1 MLAISSYSR
10 FVSFVMGTPR
20 KPLRNIL
27 KASVL
32 YLICSCFSTCA
43 CRGPNQAAVPPTLVD
58 SPKGLWGRVTPI
70 ADGNHPNLY
79 YNETEL
85 QELRNMILVQ
95 HGPKHLYDLYHNTI
109 KRYELAVTADDPGA
123 SGNNWAAALSY
134 AIEPTS
140 TKADRVRTA
149 LLSFMLKYPSGLPD
163 WFTPSSFSGYSL
175 PWMFD
180 LIQAYHPDKLS
191 SVDKA
196 NLKQWF
202 ALSAERLKFDSRDSF
217 AVSGPSDK
225 RETWVAPVIRREGKT
240 MVAFP
245 NWYSRYMGPA
255 LACALVSGNQADVD
269 YWADSG
275 WPHNLFTFDG
285 VTNSHPSDTA
295 NRYDLVMYLL
305 AVYPSGANTDTY
317 DREGYR
323 LSESDWNTASYTAT
337 YQNPVD
343 GGSYHWAQMS
353 GAILGAEMAY
363 HNGMT
368 GVFGITDVAG
378 TEPALLRTF
387 KRAIQSRTEL
397 DRRPTSKTGHPFIG
411 YSQWIWPGYRRY
423 SDPTIEAALP
433 AIGTDLSTRPDVPN
447 VVLEFFGYPRL
458 IVIWQT
464 PPPPTV
470 TPTRSK

>member
-1 MLAISSYSR
+1 
-10 FVSFVMGTPR
+10 
-20 KPLRNIL
+20 
-27 KASVL
+27 
-32 YLICSCFSTCA
+32 
-43 CRGPNQAAVPPTLVD
+43 
-58 SPKGLWGRVTPI
+58 
-70 ADGNHPNLY
+70 
-79 YNETEL
+79 
-85 QELRNMILVQ
+85 MILMQ
-95 HGPKHLYDLYHNTI
+95 HSPKHLYDLYHKTI
-109 KRYELAVTADDPGA
+109 KRYELAVTAEDPGA
-123 SGNNWAAALSY
+123 SGHNWAAALSY
-134 AIEPTS
+134 AVEPTA
-140 TKADRVRTA
+140 TKADRIRTG
-149 LLSFMLKYPSGLPD
+149 LLSFMVKYPGGLPN
-163 WFTPSSFSGYSL
+163 WLTPSSFSGYSL

-180 LIQAYHPDKLS
+180 LILAYHPEKLS
-191 SVDKA
+191 SVEKA
-196 NLKQWF
+196 NLKNWF

-217 AVSGPSDK
+217 RVSGPSDK

-245 NWYSRYMGPA
+245 NWHSRYMGPA
-255 LACALVSGNQADVD
+255 LAMALVSGNQADVD

-285 VTNSHPSDTA
+285 VTNTYPSDTA

-323 LSESDWNTASYTAT
+323 LSESDWNTVSYTA
-337 YQNPVD
+337 
-343 GGSYHWAQMS
+343 GGYHWAQMA

-397 DRRPTSKTGHPFIG
+397 DRRPTSKTGHPDIG

-423 SDPTIEAALP
+423 SDPTIEGALP
-433 AIGTDLSTRPDVPN
+433 ALGIDRFTGLDVPG
-447 VVLEFFGYPRL
+447 VVLEFFGYPRR
-458 IVIWQT
+458 IVIWQNS
-464 PPPPTV
+464 PPSTS
-470 TPTRSK
+470 TR

>member
-1 MLAISSYSR
+1 MSPAHVRKTLRDIWKGSLLCLAFSLFLSPGCDHPDQIA
-10 FVSFVMGTPR
+10 TPTR
-20 KPLRNIL
+20 
-27 KASVL
+27 
-32 YLICSCFSTCA
+32 
-43 CRGPNQAAVPPTLVD
+43 PPQLDD

-79 YNETEL
+79 YHEGEL
-85 QELRNMILVQ
+85 EELRNMILVEQ
-95 HGPKHLYDLYHNTI
+95 SPKRLYDLYNSNI
-109 KRYELAVTADDPGA
+109 KRHEFAVTAEDPGA
-123 SGNNWAAALSY
+123 SGTNWAAALSY

-140 TKADRVRTA
+140 LKADRIRTA
-149 LLSFMLKYPSGLPD
+149 LLSFMVGYPIGLPD
-163 WFTPSSFSGYSL
+163 WYTPSSFSGYSL

-180 LIQAYHPDKLS
+180 LIQAYHPEKLS
-191 SVDKA
+191 VIEKA

-225 RETWVAPVIRREGKT
+225 RETWVTPVIRREGKT

-245 NWYSRYMGPA
+245 NWYSRFMGPA
-255 LACALVSGNQADVD
+255 LACALVSDDQSAVD

-285 VTNSHPSDTA
+285 VTNTYPSDRA

-305 AVYPSGANTDTY
+305 AVYRSGANTDTY

-323 LSESDWNTASYTAT
+323 LPESDWNTVSYT
-337 YQNPVD
+337 
-343 GGSYHWAQMS
+343 GGGYHWAQMS

-397 DRRPTSKTGHPFIG
+397 DRRHTSKTGHPVIG

-423 SDPTIEAALP
+423 SDPTIEGAVPALGKDQP
-433 AIGTDLSTRPDVPN
+433 PGPDVPPEI
-447 VVLEFFGYPRL
+447 LEFFGYPRR
-458 IVIWQT
+458 IVWQT
-464 PPPPTV
+464 PP
-470 TPTRSK
+470 SQ

>member
-1 MLAISSYSR
+1 MMS
-10 FVSFVMGTPR
+10 
-20 KPLRNIL
+20 PLHRRETRRDIL
-27 KASVL
+27 KVSVL
-32 YLICSCFSTCA
+32 YLAFSLFLSYA
-43 CRGPNQAAVPPTLVD
+43 CGRSDQVATSTPPPPLAD

-95 HGPKHLYDLYHNTI
+95 HSPEHLYGLYNSTI
-109 KRYELAVTADDPGA
+109 RRYELAVTAEDPRA
-123 SGNNWAAALSY
+123 SDNNWRAALSY
-134 AIEPTS
+134 AIEPTT
-140 TKADRVRTA
+140 TKADRIRTA
-149 LLSFMLKYPSGLPD
+149 LLSFMVKYPVGLPD
-163 WFTPSSFSGYSL
+163 WYTPSSFSGYSL

-180 LIQAYHPDKLS
+180 LIQAYHPEKLS
-191 SVDKA
+191 AVEKA

-225 RETWVAPVIRREGKT
+225 RETWVTPVMRREGKT
-240 MVAFP
+240 MVPFP
-245 NWYSRYMGPA
+245 NWYSRFMGPA
-255 LACALVSGNQADVD
+255 LACALVSGNQAAVD

-285 VTNSHPSDTA
+285 VTNTYPSDTA

-323 LSESDWNTASYTAT
+323 LSKSDWNTVSYTA
-337 YQNPVD
+337 
-343 GGSYHWAQMS
+343 GGYHWAQMS

-387 KRAIQSRTEL
+387 KRAIQSRTER
-397 DRRPTSKTGHPFIG
+397 DRRRTSKTGHPDIG

-423 SDPTIEAALP
+423 SDPTIEGALP
-433 AIGTDLSTRPDVPN
+433 ALGIDVFTGQDVPG
-447 VVLEFFGYPRL
+447 VVLEFFGYPRR
-458 IVIWQT
+458 IVIWQNLR
-464 PPPPTV
+464 PPSPTV
-470 TPTRSK
+470 IPTPSK